1 MYRLWRSLSIS
12 GAAKDVEVGLGGSCG
27 SASAAHDGDATVPHD
42 LETGIIGG
50 DYVAAADDRRSSW
63 WVRAISSTWRMMS
76 TGSRASSDQVSEAEA
91 ANVVPATTSTSG
103 GFAIGFNE
111 LSQVVRDR
119 NLQYLNHNNGVREL
133 STRLKTDLEKGIDRR
148 DDEILQRREAFG
160 SNIYPCQSGKRFWSF
175 IWKASQFPPSLFMM
189 LATVINSLLRIKKKA
204 IHDGWYVEACII
216 LATVLDIIVRA
227 ITEYR
232 QSCQSAKFREEK
244 RYVRVEVI
252 RGGRRVSVFTY
263 DVVVGDIVPLKN
275 GYQVPADGVLFVE
288 NSLKIDEQEITG
300 SHGYVRKNL
309 LKDPFLLSGSKVIE
323 GIGTMLVTSVGINT
337 KLGSKMETPH
347 ESDEEK
353 PFQVYLRWLANS
365 ASCLVVSFASIACIV
380 QLCRYSYGQSRNS
393 DEATEFVIKSLSF
406 GNATVFVALP
416 VGLSVAVL
424 LNVADTT
431 KKMKTDNA
439 LVQTLSS
446 CETMGSFLLPLYL
459 PEYPFKHSFSAKQ
472 MSVVDVCA
480 GGIRMQDMDDVSQL
494 PPLLKELLIEGIAQ
508 NTNGS
513 VVFETGVVE
522 PEVYGSQTEQA
533 ILIWGNKLGMKF
545 EDARSASVVHHTIPF
560 NPNKK
565 YGGVELKLGTRS
577 HVHWK
582 GSAKV
587 ILSSCVSYVDGADNL
602 RDIDD
607 QQRKVFEERIENMCK
622 GRMRCAALA
631 YRRYEPESLP
641 TIEELSRLPQNL
653 VLLAIIGIKDPCR
666 PGTRDAI
673 QLCNSAGVK
682 VCMVT
687 DDDVLTAQAIAMDCG
702 ILEVTLGIDDVRT
715 GAQFR
720 ELSDEER
727 DQIAENIL
735 VLAQA
740 TPSDNLLLVK
750 ALKKTGHVV
759 AATGMGIHD
768 TMTLREADVGL
779 AMGIGGTA
787 AAKESSDII
796 ILDDSFVTILKVI
809 QWCRSLYT
817 NIQRYVLFRL
827 TVTVSTVAIC
837 VVEVVVYD
845 AFPLFAVQL
854 LLLNLI
860 VDIFGALALA
870 YRPTPQHL
878 MGKPPVGI
886 RDDLITT
893 TMWCKL
899 VIQVIYLVLIL
910 ALINS
915 DTLLKLKH
923 GNTGDAEKVKNT
935 FIFNSLVFCLVF
947 GEFEIRSGDQTL
959 KEILRDNMFLITIGS
974 TILFQIIVTQ
984 FLGIF
989 ISGVRLDFK
998 NWVLA
1003 ILVGLV
1009 SQAATHF
1016 PLQAFQY
1023 LQNVILAL
1031 ALTVPFFGYILSLT
1045 GSLVSVTIAVI
1056 LPSAFY
1062 LKICWDGMSKFK
1074 RVANLGCVLGVLGSF
1089 DSSKSLVKE
1098 LVRVHGANPP
1108 LGPPPVSAG
1117 DLETRPEENREGS
1130 GDLDIPVAM
1139 HVRRWC

>member
-1 MYRLWRSLSIS
+1 MF
-12 GAAKDVEVGLGGSCG
+12 VLGKTTAG
-27 SASAAHDGDATVPHD
+27 
-42 LETGIIGG
+42 
-50 DYVAAADDRRSSW
+50 
-63 WVRAISSTWRMMS
+63 
-76 TGSRASSDQVSEAEA
+76 EA
-91 ANVVPATTSTSG
+91 A
-103 GFAIGFNE
+103 
-111 LSQVVRDR
+111 
-119 NLQYLNHNNGVREL
+119 
-133 STRLKTDLEKGIDRR
+133 
-148 DDEILQRREAFG
+148 
-160 SNIYPCQSGKRFWSF
+160 
-175 IWKASQFPPSLFMM
+175 
-189 LATVINSLLRIKKKA
+189 
-204 IHDGWYVEACII
+204 
-216 LATVLDIIVRA
+216 
-227 ITEYR
+227 
-232 QSCQSAKFREEK
+232 
-244 RYVRVEVI
+244 
-252 RGGRRVSVFTY
+252 
-263 DVVVGDIVPLKN
+263 
-275 GYQVPADGVLFVE
+275 
-288 NSLKIDEQEITG
+288 
-300 SHGYVRKNL
+300 
-309 LKDPFLLSGSKVIE
+309 
-323 GIGTMLVTSVGINT
+323 
-337 KLGSKMETPH
+337 
-347 ESDEEK
+347 
-353 PFQVYLRWLANS
+353 
-365 ASCLVVSFASIACIV
+365 
-380 QLCRYSYGQSRNS
+380 
-393 DEATEFVIKSLSF
+393 EFVIKPLSF
-406 GNATVFVALP
+406 GIATIIVAVP
-416 VGLSVAVL
+416 VGLSIAVL
-424 LNVADTT
+424 LNVANTT
-431 KKMKTDNA
+431 RKMKTDNA

-446 CETMGSFLLPLYL
+446 CETMGSVTTILCHKTGILTLN
-459 PEYPFKHSFSAKQ
+459 E

-533 ILIWGNKLGMKF
+533 ILICDPT
-545 EDARSASVVHHTIPF
+545 E
-560 NPNKK
+560 
-565 YGGVELKLGTRS
+565 
-577 HVHWK
+577 
-582 GSAKV
+582 
-587 ILSSCVSYVDGADNL
+587 
-602 RDIDD
+602 IDE
-607 QQRKVFEERIENMCK
+607 QQRKLFEETIENMCK

-886 RDDLITT
+886 RDHLITT

-1062 LKICWDGMSKFK
+1062 LKICWDEMSKFK
-1074 RVANLGCVLGVLGSF
+1074 RVANLGCLLGVLGSF

-1139 HVRRWC
+1139 HVRRWCRGRIK